1 MIASI
6 KAEWRKNRFRPA
18 FLVSA
23 GLIAGIVVLFYS
35 AEWYQATHPGG
46 VRDAV
51 SILILYPD
59 QFVNNVMGAAF
70 PLGAAMAIV
79 LGALI
84 AGSEYSWGTLKT
96 VFTQRPGRLSTLSA
110 RVLVFQVWMGIMTLI
125 IFAVGASYSVV
136 VASFE
141 GHAIVWPTA
150 IDIVKGIGAIWLVL
164 AVNGSLGIALG
175 ILFRQSAA
183 ALGVGLIYVTVL
195 QIILVRFISTFNGGS
210 YKWITNWFDGQNATA
225 LLNSFTSPAFGHATP
240 PAIGAEQAV
249 LTLAA
254 YLAVFIVA
262 AAALLRQRDVT

>member
-51 SILILYPD
+51 SILTLYPD

-96 VFTQRPGRLSTLSA
+96 VFTQRPGRLATLTG
-110 RVLVFQVWMGIMTLI
+110 RVVVFQAWMAIMTVI
-125 IFAVGASYSVV
+125 IFVVGAGYSAII
-136 VASFE
+136 ASAQ
-141 GHAIVWPTA
+141 GHALAWPAA

-164 AVNGSLGIALG
+164 AVNGSLGMALG
-175 ILFRQSAA
+175 VLFRQSAA

-195 QIILVRFISTFNGGS
+195 QIILVRFIVSFNGGA

-225 LLNSFTSPAFGHATP
+225 LMNSFTSPAFGHATP
-240 PAIGAEQAV
+240 PALSAEQAV
-249 LTLAA
+249 LTLVG

>member
-141 GHAIVWPTA
+141 GHAIVWPAA